1 MNKKTK
7 MNITEKD
14 LPPLNAEYWGVID
27 QFALSFDGYEQWG
40 SFEKCACA
48 EIGNHSSATYQEKKV
63 LPSSLIDLRTCLF
76 FEQRRWRHFGEH
88 PDKEIMTYIHA
99 LVEAIRNKLRN
110 GELD

>member
-40 SFEKCACA
+40 SFEKCAQLSDLSGKKGFA
-48 EIGNHSSATYQEKKV
+48 KLTDRLTYLLVFRTKEMAT
-63 LPSSLIDLRTCLF
+63 F
-76 FEQRRWRHFGEH
+76 W
-88 PDKEIMTYIHA
+88 
-99 LVEAIRNKLRN
+99 
-110 GELD
+110 